1 MAVSVAAGMVPD
13 VPAATVDA
21 VRHVGL
27 KFRLDP
33 TVAQAG
39 FFARSAADWL
49 RATLTVSAVLMPV
62 LVAGSRLYRGRH
74 YPSDVL
80 AGALLACCWLAVTS
94 TVLLSQN
101 CPRGRPDVRGSS

>member
-1 MAVSVAAGMVPD
+1 M
-13 VPAATVDA
+13 
-21 VRHVGL
+21 RHVGL

-39 FFARSAADWL
+39 FFARSAAACF
-49 RATLTVSAVLMPV
+49 RATLTVLAVLMPV
-62 LVAGSRLYRGRH
+62 LVAGSRLYRGMH

-94 TVLLSQN
+94 TVLVSESY
-101 CPRGRPDVRGSS
+101 PRGRADVRGSS